1 MRVRRARRTR
11 RVGAEIRATISI
23 GEVTMALE
31 SRPGSSPAALAAPLT
46 TVDHAGIARLVHA
59 VAGLW
64 ALVAAVLGALI
75 GLERLDAGSAL
86 LDAGAHV
93 QVVALARVAL
103 TFGLLGGMLTSAALA
118 AVPGQVGA
126 AALAFPRGASLGAW
140 LWTLGS
146 ALVVWSILGNGG
158 PGGGEPAMV
167 ELYLM
172 GLGTMTLGLLAV
184 AVVLAAT
191 VLAGRGPARSLADA
205 PGLAWST
212 LVASVALVATLATM
226 LGSLVYVAVDFAYER
241 VAFGGTDGVA
251 AWVGWAM
258 TQPHTALF
266 ALPCLGVLL
275 DAVDRATGGG
285 LVGRGIARVG
295 VGIASVAMLEPVTQ
309 TTFVLRFS
317 GSGRAVLGS
326 VLPWLVFSSL
336 PLLGVVVVLGVSLWS
351 MQAARARPTGAFVA
365 AFLAV
370 GMVLTGML
378 GSAVQRIDAFGL
390 AGSVFEEGALV
401 YVAYGAV
408 LATMAMRSLLL
419 GTDGSPRTLGL
430 AALGFLGIV
439 VAALPLYVAGILG
452 QTGGVLAGFDDG
464 GVVGMLN
471 LVSGVGHAIFA
482 MFLLGVAAATGGR
495 MSAASS

>member
-1 MRVRRARRTR
+1 
-11 RVGAEIRATISI
+11 
-23 GEVTMALE
+23 
-31 SRPGSSPAALAAPLT
+31 
-46 TVDHAGIARLVHA
+46 
-59 VAGLW
+59 
-64 ALVAAVLGALI
+64 
-75 GLERLDAGSAL
+75 
-86 LDAGAHV
+86 
-93 QVVALARVAL
+93 
-103 TFGLLGGMLTSAALA
+103 
-118 AVPGQVGA
+118 
-126 AALAFPRGASLGAW
+126 
-140 LWTLGS
+140 
-146 ALVVWSILGNGG
+146 
-158 PGGGEPAMV
+158 
-167 ELYLM
+167 
-172 GLGTMTLGLLAV
+172 
-184 AVVLAAT
+184 
-191 VLAGRGPARSLADA
+191 
-205 PGLAWST
+205 
-212 LVASVALVATLATM
+212 
-226 LGSLVYVAVDFAYER
+226 
-241 VAFGGTDGVA
+241 
-251 AWVGWAM
+251 
-258 TQPHTALF
+258 
-266 ALPCLGVLL
+266 
-275 DAVDRATGGG
+275 
-285 LVGRGIARVG
+285 
-295 VGIASVAMLEPVTQ
+295 
-309 TTFVLRFS
+309 
-317 GSGRAVLGS
+317 VLGS